1 MKVLITGGAGYV
13 GTELTK
19 TLVKCPDIDDIL
31 IYDNLGRQNYNLFLG
46 RRLERHEKVN
56 GYDE

>member
-19 TLVKCPDIDDIL
+19 TLVKCGDVEDIL
-31 IYDNLGRQNYNLFLG
+31 IYDNLGRQIGCGHGDNQP
-46 RRLERHEKVN
+46 N
-56 GYDE
+56 GQHACELH